1 MKIILP
7 HSQAVEAGVKAL
19 KSGSISDDDVTRGKE
34 ALKAAVA
41 FALETESGL
50 VDVLGQQAAVLG
62 SVQGLD
68 ATCSAIDSVSASDVK
83 SVARKI
89 AGQKVS
95 VGAVGN
101 LAHVPR
107 VNQLN

>member
-1 MKIILP
+1 MK
-7 HSQAVEAGVKAL
+7 SCSV
-19 KSGSISDDDVTRGKE
+19 SDEDVTRGKE

-41 FALETESGL
+41 FALESEADL
-50 VDVLGQQAAVLG
+50 VDSLGQQAAVVG
-62 SVQGLD
+62 AVHGLA
-68 ATCSAIDSVSASDVK
+68 ATCSAIDAVSASDVK

-89 AGQKVS
+89 SGQKLS

>member
-1 MKIILP
+1 MD
-7 HSQAVEAGVKAL
+7 S
-19 KSGSISDDDVTRGKE
+19 
-34 ALKAAVA
+34 
-41 FALETESGL
+41 
-50 VDVLGQQAAVLG
+50 LGQQAAVVG
-62 SVQGLD
+62 AAHGLA
-68 ATCSAIDSVSASDVK
+68 ATCSAIDAITASDVK
-83 SVARKI
+83 SVARKL